1 MVFKASVLVVWGMQ
15 ILFAVALAGANVAV
29 LHQIP
34 EGHVGVYWRG
44 GALLKTITGPGI
56 TFLNF
61 TRSYYVLEFGCA
73 LIARSFPL

>member
-15 ILFAVALAGANVAV
+15 VLFAVALAGANVAI

-61 TRSYYVLEFGCA
+61 ICSNFL
-73 LIARSFPL
+73 